1 MPEQIQSASVIEKKK
16 PSERVKRT
24 TYPEKKSFR
33 DDIKDAIDRIL
44 KEGSAKEFDEL
55 LYKLED
61 AGYEIKRGKHISL
74 KKKDQKR
81 FIRLRSL
88 GDGYTEDDL
97 KKILAGEM
105 EHAFYDNEK
114 AEKQPKTYL
123 RKKEDHEFD
132 LLIDIQKKLAQGKG
146 KYYVRFAKN
155 FNTKQVAK
163 AVLYLKHH
171 DIRSY
176 DDLEKN
182 VKTATERFTKI
193 SASIKEKEKR
203 LAEIQVLK
211 KRIFDYF
218 KTKDV
223 YEDYRK

>member
-1 MPEQIQSASVIEKKK
+1 
-16 PSERVKRT
+16 
-24 TYPEKKSFR
+24 
-33 DDIKDAIDRIL
+33 
-44 KEGSAKEFDEL
+44 
-55 LYKLED
+55 
-61 AGYEIKRGKHISL
+61 
-74 KKKDQKR
+74 
-81 FIRLRSL
+81 
-88 GDGYTEDDL
+88 
-97 KKILAGEM
+97 M

-123 RKKEDHEFD
+123 RKKEDHEID

-223 YEDYRK
+223 YADYRKCGYSKKFLEEHR

>member
-1 MPEQIQSASVIEKKK
+1 M
-16 PSERVKRT
+16 
-24 TYPEKKSFR
+24 
-33 DDIKDAIDRIL
+33 
-44 KEGSAKEFDEL
+44 

-61 AGYEIKRGKHISL
+61 AGYEIKRGKYVSL
-74 KKKDQKR
+74 RGKEQKR

-88 GDGYTEDDL
+88 GNGYTEDDL

-123 RKKEDHEFD
+123 RKKEDHEVD

-155 FNTKQVAK
+155 FNTKQAAK

-171 DIRSY
+171 NIRSY

-182 VKTATERFTKI
+182 VKTATERFTELL
-193 SASIKEKEKR
+193 ASIKGKR
-203 LAEIQVLK
+203 G
-211 KRIFDYF
+211 
-218 KTKDV
+218 
-223 YEDYRK
+223 